1 MPNYTPADSRGKK
14 ILEECKHSAAMYLPT
29 DKNEGID
36 SDSDGADDD
45 ASAIAKY
52 DPEAEYELRTHKAQD
67 AHRIMAAILQS
78 YLQLQE
84 EGMIWDY
91 KYRGKV
97 YKNLELVFFVAFFKC
112 DGDEADKLCGHYRSR
127 GEKVAC
133 VCRYCHCPMDK
144 ADDENANYK
153 LKDAKKIQ
161 RMVERNDEKGLKAIS
176 QQNIKL
182 AFDDVRFGLHNGQ
195 GIHGACPM
203 ELLHHILLGLY
214 KYCRDQFFIQI
225 GLKSEL
231 AKEINALAKVLGRF
245 FARQSDRDLPKT
257 NFSKGIF
264 EGKIMG
270 KEFSGVMLLLAAI
283 LHTTHGKDLLKKR
296 KTKFGKAQL
305 ADWALLV
312 ETLLEWEAYL
322 KLPRMEIKHLKRLK
336 QKHRYIMYLMK
347 KIMKRTKGVGFKFM
361 KFHGILHLVMDI
373 IHFGVAGGLDTG
385 SNESHH
391 KLTKLCAKLTQR
403 DISEFEKQTATR
415 LVEFLLLDLAMAE
428 LEGKTIWEYFVL
440 DQVRGKLEHDPI
452 PDQIPDNDSEEGT
465 TTTEATT
472 GGSNLEVAFDEKEEE
487 IIWKFA
493 RDKHAQV
500 GWTNPIVNFLHQLQE
515 TVHKKGIVKPIAIR
529 SEHKRNGQIF
539 RGHPNFRKKGRWND
553 WAVFEWGRKGGKLP
567 GEIWCFVDFSDL
579 PVNCRFKFGDNYVEQ
594 GVYAVIESS
603 IYEDQ
608 QPNYKKENIAAGER
622 KSDFF
627 RAIRKDLGPNDCPKY
642 FLANVESIVATAC
655 VIPDIGSDCC
665 VRYFHVTPRTEW
677 SNHFIRWLNDTHRH
691 ENEEMESDDE

>member
-1 MPNYTPADSRGKK
+1 M
-14 ILEECKHSAAMYLPT
+14 EECNHAAAIKLPV
-29 DKNEGID
+29 DKDEGID
-36 SDSDGADDD
+36 SDEDGAEDD
-45 ASAIAKY
+45 ATAGVKY
-52 DPEAEYELRTHKAQD
+52 NPEEEYELRTHKSQD
-67 AHRIMAAILQS
+67 EHRIMAAILQS
-78 YLQLQE
+78 YLKLQE

-97 YKNLELVFFVAFFKC
+97 YKNLELVFFVAYFKC

-133 VCRYCHCPMDK
+133 VCRYCTCPMAK

-153 LKDAKKIQ
+153 LKNAQRIQ

-182 AFDDVRFGLHNGQ
+182 AFDDVQFGHHNGQ

-203 ELLHHILLGLY
+203 ELLHHILLGIY

-225 GLKSEL
+225 GLKSEV
-231 AKEINALAKVLGRF
+231 AKEINALAKVLVRF

-270 KEFSGVMLLLAAI
+270 KEFSGVMLLIAAI
-283 LHTTHGKDLLKKR
+283 LHTTHGKELLK
-296 KTKFGKAQL
+296 GKKKHFSNGQL

-336 QKHRYIMYLMK
+336 TKHRYIMYLMK

-373 IHFGVAGGLDTG
+373 IHFGVPGGLDTG

-403 DISEFEKQTATR
+403 DISEFEKQTSTR
-415 LVEFLLLDLAMAE
+415 LIEFLLLELAMAE

-440 DQVRGKLEHDPI
+440 DQHRGKLKSDKI
-452 PDQIPDNDSEEGT
+452 CDKDEEVV
-465 TTTEATT
+465 T
-472 GGSNLEVAFDEKEEE
+472 GGSQLQVGFDDEKDE
-487 IIWKFA
+487 IMWKYV
-493 RDKHAQV
+493 RKNRRTDS
-500 GWTNPIVNFLHQLQE
+500 WNNPILHFLHQLQE
-515 TVHKKGIVKPIAIR
+515 KVNQMGIGQPIVIC

-539 RGHPNFRKKGRWND
+539 RGHPNFRNKGMWND
-553 WAVFEWGRKGGKLP
+553 WAVFDWARKGGKLP
-567 GEIWCFVDFSDL
+567 GEIWCFVDLSGL
-579 PVNCRFKFGDNYVEQ
+579 PDNCHFKFGDNYVEP
-594 GVYAVIESS
+594 GVFAVMESAV
-603 IYEDQ
+603 YEDQ
-608 QPNYKKENIAAGER
+608 QPNYKTENIASGER

-627 RAIRKDLGPNDCPKY
+627 RAIRKELGPNNSPKFY
-642 FLANVESIVATAC
+642 LANVESIVDMAC

-665 VRYFHVTPRTEW
+665 VQYFQVTPRNKW
-677 SNHFIRWLNDTHRH
+677 SDHFIMWLNDTHKY
-691 ENEEMESDDE
+691 ENEEMKEEDE